1 MQLLS
6 SFIYHIN
13 AQQLFQLNDR
23 LVVAVSGGLD
33 SVVLVDLCRRA
44 GFNFTMA
51 HCNFKLR
58 GDESDRDEAFVRQLA
73 AKIDCPLIVEQFD
86 TQSWA
91 EKHKHSIQEAARE
104 LRYNWFETMLKVQ
117 RAADDKNVYLLTAH
131 HADDNIETLLMHFL
145 RGTGLRGLKG
155 IPAAQGNIRRPLL
168 PFSRAMIAAYAAEQG
183 LDFVEDSSNAEEKY
197 TRNYFRHTII
207 PAIEKVY
214 PQLRENLLQNIR
226 RFQSIN
232 ALYETGLQQIINQLC
247 KQKEGELHIPIKQL
261 LQYNNAA
268 LIFEIIRRFGFTEK
282 QVEEVYKLTE
292 AASGSFLQSP
302 GMPYRIIRH
311 RHWLIIAPT
320 GTDDSEHYV
329 IEAEQKQLPFP
340 SGALSFSEFHTK
352 LPAVSNDAK
361 TALLDAKDLQ
371 YPLILRKWKQ
381 GDYFY
386 PLGMRKKKKLSRFF
400 IDLKLS
406 RTEKEKIWVL
416 ESAQRIIWVLG
427 YRIDDR
433 FKMTERTNAAV
444 EIVWK
449 AD

>member
-6 SFIYHIN
+6 SFIDHIN
-13 AQQLFQLNDR
+13 AQQLFQLDDR

-73 AKIDCPLIVEQFD
+73 AKIVCPLVVEQFD

-104 LRYNWFETMLKVQ
+104 LRYNWFETMLRAQ
-117 RAADDKNVYLLTAH
+117 RADDDKNVYLLTAH
-131 HADDNIETLLMHFL
+131 HADDNIETLLMHFM

-155 IPAAQGNIRRPLL
+155 IPAVQGNIRRPLL
-168 PFSRAMIAAYAAEQG
+168 PFSRAMVAAYAAEQG
-183 LDFVEDSSNAEEKY
+183 LDFVVDSSNAEEKY

-214 PQLRENLLQNIR
+214 PQMRENLLQNIR

-232 ALYETGLQQIINQLC
+232 AFYETGLQQIINQLC

-329 IEAEQKQLPFP
+329 IEAEQKQLQFP
-340 SGALSFSEFHTK
+340 SGVLSFSEFHAK

-361 TALLDAKDLQ
+361 MALLDAKDLQ